1 MNLLYLGGYKKRFN
15 NIIKFIDIENT
26 KKILE
31 LAFGDI
37 YIAQWARS
45 LDIDWVGIDVNESF
59 VLNAK
64 LNGYNACL
72 KDLSQIEEFPF
83 NDLTIIAGSLYH
95 FHQSIE
101 GFITKIMNNTNVLL
115 ISEPIKNISSNKNLI
130 GKIASNAAN
139 VNKGKEDFRYN
150 EKSII
155 ETLATICNDRFNI
168 QILGYFKK
176 DIIIKISR

>member
-1 MNLLYLGGYKKRFN
+1 MNLLYLGSYKKRFN
-15 NIIKFIDIENT
+15 NIIKFIDIEKT

-37 YIAQWARS
+37 YIAQWATS
-45 LDIDWVGIDVNESF
+45 LDIEWVGIDVNESF

-72 KDLSQIEEFPF
+72 KDLSQIEEFPI

-139 VNKGKEDFRYN
+139 VNKGKRG
-150 EKSII
+150 
-155 ETLATICNDRFNI
+155 L
-168 QILGYFKK
+168 
-176 DIIIKISR
+176 